1 MPRTGLVP
9 FGGTPVD
16 LSELIVE
23 AKGGFGYNFAVEDD
37 RLVCPDTGENFA
49 QDSASIV
56 WSESVDMGTDPGDDA
71 TIFLIETTNGR
82 KGYLLVA
89 NSFRADPRKT
99 AFLDC
104 IARRT
109 AAR

>member
-1 MPRTGLVP
+1 M
-9 FGGTPVD
+9 D
-16 LSELIVE
+16 ISELLVE
-23 AKGGFGYNFAVEDD
+23 AKRRGFSHNFAIESDH
-37 RLVCPDTGENFA
+37 LICPDTGEDFEP
-49 QDSASIV
+49 DEASIV

-99 AFLDC
+99 AFLDR
-104 IARRT
+104 IARGTGQSR
-109 AAR
+109 

>member
-1 MPRTGLVP
+1 M
-9 FGGTPVD
+9 D

-23 AKGGFGYNFAVEDD
+23 AKRRGFGYNFAVEDD

-71 TIFLIETTNGR
+71 TIFLIETTSGR

-109 AAR
+109 APR